1 LGVLVLLLV
10 LISPYQFNWK
20 VDRKMPIT
28 KRGIILGATAAGVAG
43 AALTGVG
50 MHSPQG
56 QALLQES
63 PKQLIDE
70 VWQLVDRTYVDGT
83 FNQTD
88 WRAVR
93 QEYLSREYTSR
104 EAAYDAIREMLK
116 KLEDPYTRFMDP
128 QAFRS
133 MQVDT
138 SGELTGVG
146 IQLSQDE
153 KTKELI
159 VVAPIEGTPA
169 FRAGILARDVITKI
183 DGKSTQGMD
192 SNAAVDLIRGE
203 VDTEVV
209 LTIKRGDR
217 ELDFRLKRAQIPIHP
232 VRYSKNTSPSG
243 DIGYIRLTQFSAKAG
258 DEVKAAI
265 EDLERQNVKG
275 YVLDLRINPGGLL
288 YAAIDIA
295 RMWIKEGL
303 IVSTVDR
310 QGVSE
315 QESANGTAITDK
327 PLVVLVDGG
336 SASASEILSGALQ
349 DDKRAILI
357 GSKTF
362 GKGLV
367 QSVRGLGD
375 GSGIAVT
382 IAKYL
387 TPSGRDIN
395 HSGIQPNV
403 VVDLN
408 DDQRQKLFGADNK
421 IGTAEDLQ
429 YTKAVEELGKR
440 IANPNA
446 PFPPIPPI
454 PPQPAVPQ
462 GSPSPSPSATPSP

>member
-1 LGVLVLLLV
+1 
-10 LISPYQFNWK
+10 
-20 VDRKMPIT
+20 MPIT
-28 KRGIILGATAAGVAG
+28 KRGLILGATIVGVTG
-43 AALTGVG
+43 VALTGLG
-50 MHSPQG
+50 LHSSQG
-56 QALLQES
+56 QAFLQES

-70 VWQLVDRTYVDGT
+70 VWQLVDRTYVDET
-83 FNQTD
+83 FNKTD
-88 WRAVR
+88 WRAIR
-93 QEYLSREYTSR
+93 QEYLGREYTNR
-104 EAAYDAIREMLK
+104 ESAYDAIREMLK
-116 KLEDPYTRFMDP
+116 KLDDPYTRFMDP

-159 VVAPIEGTPA
+159 VVAPIEGSPA
-169 FRAGILARDVITKI
+169 FQAGILARDVITKI
-183 DGKSTQGMD
+183 DGKSTEGMD
-192 SNAAVDLIRGE
+192 SSAAVNLIRGE
-203 VDTEVV
+203 VDTEVT

-217 ELDFRLKRAQIPIHP
+217 EIDFPLKRANIPIHP
-232 VRYSKNTSPSG
+232 VRYSKKDSPNG
-243 DIGYIRLTQFSAKAG
+243 AIGYIRLTQFSAKAG

-265 EDLERQNVKG
+265 QDLEKQNVTG

-288 YAAIDIA
+288 YSAIDIA
-295 RMWIKEGL
+295 RMWIKEGV

-310 QGVSE
+310 QGISE
-315 QESANGTAITDK
+315 QETANNTALTKK

-349 DDKRAILI
+349 DDKRAVLI

-375 GSGIAVT
+375 GSGLAVT

-395 HSGIQPNV
+395 HLGIQPDV
-403 VVDLN
+403 VVDLT
-408 DDQRQKLFGADNK
+408 DAQRQALFGADNK
-421 IGTAEDLQ
+421 IGTPEDIQ
-429 YTKAVEELGKR
+429 YAKALEVLTQKIGQQG
-440 IANPNA
+440 ASNPQA
-446 PFPPIPPI
+446 TASPV
-454 PPQPAVPQ
+454 A
-462 GSPSPSPSATPSP
+462 SPSP